1 MRKFLHIAFV
11 ALMALLALPVA
22 AQDYYNVQVMVM
34 NSADG
39 DKAFDEVMVYIF
51 ETEAEGRQ
59 AVRLWE
65 QAKATNKETGVFYF
79 DPAQASSMAT
89 SRDLRGTSWPA
100 TLRDV
105 SSSGALLFTSELGGY
120 PYKLEMVKGRR
131 EMTVKLHVQQVEMLE
146 AATLK
151 ASKGPRAPLVPPVD
165 KGDTITVSKHY
176 LFPKERM
183 GKPDARFAMQSF
195 LIPPGEGHHTPQYRA
210 AVVMDG
216 TDYHET
222 QLRRMGYKGE
232 RDPMFEIATHSP
244 TLTENTRMAILTDK
258 IIKDGK
264 NKGGLVMANV
274 WFEDYNQVYFADT
287 LEVEDLR
294 RLARPMQFLDF
305 TLEAFQLDPKDPLY
319 VKEPRVVKMDRELD
333 LSVNFQVGKATI
345 DPKDTVSTRMLSEL
359 RSIVYTVTHTPGSE
373 MRGYKIYGKAS
384 PEGSYAK
391 NLALARERMQY
402 IKREVD
408 AEISPAARTHFVG
421 QPTAEA
427 EVAGWDELA
436 DSLAVDSAYVS
447 EAAQI
452 RQIVAQYPG
461 NIDQQGSKMHQLPFY
476 NTLVKDNL
484 SRLRKVTFFYSQS
497 VFRAMT
503 PEEMFDKLRNDPLFK
518 QGGAAEQFMPYEF
531 WVMMQHVKDT
541 AELEIICRRAME
553 QDKKLQARK
562 EFRWPLPA
570 NMLAASYLA
579 QEKVDTSILAPYIFD
594 DEKLNQPYRL
604 GENKAILNPAPL
616 VANQVAMMLKAE
628 HYTRALQLAML
639 FKDEED
645 PKLQQLYSI
654 ARCKAGY
661 YDSSTEEGRQ
671 YYEQVRATSPQNAIV
686 MDMANGYMVE
696 VPDYLEQLD
705 PAKPVTDYLRAQY
718 YCIQY
723 FMDENDN
730 TFSSMDEKVQ
740 KDAIRALVACFQK
753 DEKYIETA
761 ECDWYIFKGLYENAL
776 KEYKEPGSVLPPEV
790 DPTAPDPL
798 ETMTEEEK
806 MDIIRRGNNGELT
819 TDEEWNLFDRLSGF

>member
-1 MRKFLHIAFV
+1 
-11 ALMALLALPVA
+11 
-22 AQDYYNVQVMVM
+22 
-34 NSADG
+34 
-39 DKAFDEVMVYIF
+39 
-51 ETEAEGRQ
+51 
-59 AVRLWE
+59 
-65 QAKATNKETGVFYF
+65 
-79 DPAQASSMAT
+79 
-89 SRDLRGTSWPA
+89 
-100 TLRDV
+100 
-105 SSSGALLFTSELGGY
+105 
-120 PYKLEMVKGRR
+120 
-131 EMTVKLHVQQVEMLE
+131 
-146 AATLK
+146 
-151 ASKGPRAPLVPPVD
+151 
-165 KGDTITVSKHY
+165 
-176 LFPKERM
+176 
-183 GKPDARFAMQSF
+183 
-195 LIPPGEGHHTPQYRA
+195 
-210 AVVMDG
+210 
-216 TDYHET
+216 
-222 QLRRMGYKGE
+222 
-232 RDPMFEIATHSP
+232 
-244 TLTENTRMAILTDK
+244 
-258 IIKDGK
+258 
-264 NKGGLVMANV
+264 
-274 WFEDYNQVYFADT
+274 
-287 LEVEDLR
+287 
-294 RLARPMQFLDF
+294 
-305 TLEAFQLDPKDPLY
+305 
-319 VKEPRVVKMDRELD
+319 
-333 LSVNFQVGKATI
+333 
-345 DPKDTVSTRMLSEL
+345 
-359 RSIVYTVTHTPGSE
+359 
-373 MRGYKIYGKAS
+373 
-384 PEGSYAK
+384 
-391 NLALARERMQY
+391 
-402 IKREVD
+402 
-408 AEISPAARTHFVG
+408 VG

-436 DSLAVDSAYVS
+436 DSLAVDSTLLS

-452 RQIVAQYPG
+452 REIVQRYPG

-476 NTLVKDNL
+476 NTLIKDNL

-541 AELEIICRRAME
+541 TELETICRRAME
-553 QDKKLQARK
+553 QDKKLQSRK

-579 QEKVDTSILAPYIFD
+579 REKVDTSILAPYVFD
-594 DEKLNQPYRL
+594 DEKLNQPYML
-604 GENKAILNPAPL
+604 GENRAILNPAPL

-628 HYTRALQLAML
+628 HYTRALELAML
-639 FKDEED
+639 FKDEAD

-696 VPDYLEQLD
+696 VPDYLEQMD
-705 PAKPVTDYLRAQY
+705 PEKPVTDYLRAQY

-730 TFSSMDEKVQ
+730 TFGSMDEKVQ

-753 DEKYIETA
+753 DKKYIEIA

-776 KEYKEPGSVLPPEV
+776 KEYNEPGSVLPPEA

-819 TDEEWNLFDRLSGF
+819 TDEEWNLFDRLSGL